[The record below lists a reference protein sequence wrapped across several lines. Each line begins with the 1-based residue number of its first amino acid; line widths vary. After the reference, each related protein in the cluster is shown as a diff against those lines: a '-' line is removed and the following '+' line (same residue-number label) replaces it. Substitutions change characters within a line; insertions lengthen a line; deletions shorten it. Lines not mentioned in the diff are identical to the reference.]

1 MYNGGRENK
10 RMGYEVITTRTMFDQ
25 GLGEMNDKSS
35 KSHLMGMNYLYYS
48 RDWLIVTLLEK
59 SKEKKDYKRIS
70 ERCSLMRTNLSN
82 KSLISADRTNK
93 GTLPLTILRCIFKSS
108 AKDFTSPIF
117 EIIIHWKIRSLSATH
132 PEQHNMIQD
141 TRSIRIQLNME
152 KTNHRFQHGF

>member
-1 MYNGGRENK
+1 MYNGGREIK

-48 RDWLIVTLLEK
+48 RDLLIVTLLGRA
-59 SKEKKDYKRIS
+59 KEKKDYKRIS

-117 EIIIHWKIRSLSATH
+117 EIIIH
-132 PEQHNMIQD
+132 
-141 TRSIRIQLNME
+141 
-152 KTNHRFQHGF
+152 

>member
-1 MYNGGRENK
+1 MKYLLHAQCLTKDLVKWTTSPRSLTWWAWTIYTILEINSLSLFQEEQKRKKIIRE
-10 RMGYEVITTRTMFDQ
+10 M
-25 GLGEMNDKSS
+25 
-35 KSHLMGMNYLYYS
+35 
-48 RDWLIVTLLEK
+48 
-59 SKEKKDYKRIS
+59 S

>member
-1 MYNGGRENK
+1 
-10 RMGYEVITTRTMFDQ
+10 
-25 GLGEMNDKSS
+25 
-35 KSHLMGMNYLYYS
+35 
-48 RDWLIVTLLEK
+48 
-59 SKEKKDYKRIS
+59 
-70 ERCSLMRTNLSN
+70 MRTNLSN

-117 EIIIHWKIRSLSATH
+117 EIIIRRKIRSLSATH
-132 PEQHNMIQD
+132 PKQHNMIQD

>member
-1 MYNGGRENK
+1 MYNGERGIK
-10 RMGYEVITTRTMFDQ
+10 RMGYEVFTTHTMFDQ

-35 KSHLMGMNYLYYS
+35 KSYLMGMNYLYYS
-48 RDWLIVTLLEK
+48 RDWLIVTLLGRA
-59 SKEKKDYKRIS
+59 KEKKDYKKIS

-132 PEQHNMIQD
+132 PKQHNMIQD